1 MNQSAWSIFIGL
13 TVALTPIL
21 LIQPFVVAQQVTED
35 NNKSPSQN
43 DNSQNTNNT
52 RAIIN
57 LKNHTITLIDTRTNE
72 TISVKN
78 FTLSTGNNRTNETIG
93 IQNISGN
100 MGNTITNE
108 SKSTKNATENAE
120 NVNLTEKFNALSK

>member
-1 MNQSAWSIFIGL
+1 MGL
-13 TVALTPIL
+13 TVALALI
-21 LIQPFVVAQQVTED
+21 IQPFVASQPVTEE
-35 NNKSPSQN
+35 NNKSQSQII
-43 DNSQNTNNT
+43 NSQNANDT
-52 RAIIN
+52 RSILH
-57 LKNHTITLIDTRTNE
+57 LKNHTITVIDTRTNE

-78 FTLSTGNNRTNETIG
+78 FTLSTGNNRNNETLG